1 MFMVGSL
8 LLVEL
13 YGAHY
18 VGALKPHWCIYWRVK
33 HHFKNA

>member
-18 VGALKPHWCIYWRVK
+18 VGALKTILVHLLAC
-33 HHFKNA
+33 

>member
-18 VGALKPHWCIYWRVK
+18 VGALKPHWCIY
-33 HHFKNA
+33 